1 MRLSVIVSVRKN
13 SKFISKLLH
22 SFYKKTGLLSNIEIL
37 LMVNKHDTWNKDLFD
52 YFEDIVLENDLDH
65 KWVRVF
71 EEDYKYGRAGLHKY
85 FEALL
90 PHTTGEWVLYLCDD
104 HDIAVEG
111 WDQKIFDFINTQ
123 QLDHKKI
130 YQIVPHCVNT
140 GSVIH
145 ILSRGW
151 IDTTHEI
158 GKHPNVDSYLNYVA
172 ERLPSN
178 RIWHI
183 YDKLF
188 IDYTCMP
195 EIMTPGHCK
204 TEIDP
209 SFPTRN
215 FTTDPTVMQDIL
227 KDVNLLIDAIGKGL

>member
-1 MRLSVIVSVRKN
+1 MKLSVIVSVRKN
-13 SKFISKLLH
+13 SKFIGKLLY
-22 SFYKKTGLLSNIEIL
+22 SVATKTKNSDSIEML
-37 LMVNKHDTWNKDLFD
+37 LMTNENDTWNKDMFKL
-52 YFEDIVLENDLDH
+52 LEADKQIRIFKEN
-65 KWVRVF
+65 
-71 EEDYKYGRAGLHKY
+71 YKYGRAGLHKY

-104 HDIAVEG
+104 HDVAVDG
-111 WDQKIFDFINTQ
+111 WDQKIFDLINSN
-123 QLDHKKI
+123 QLDYKKI

-151 IDTTHEI
+151 IDTTHEV

-178 RIWHI
+178 RIYHV

-195 EIMTPGHCK
+195 EIMTPEHCK

-209 SFPTRN
+209 LFPTRN
-215 FTTDPTVMQDIL
+215 FTTDPTVMNDIIS
-227 KDVNLLIDAIGKGL
+227 DVNLLITAIGKGL

>member
-1 MRLSVIVSVRKN
+1 MKLSVIVSVRKN
-13 SKFISKLLH
+13 SKFISKLLF
-22 SFYKKTGLLSNIEIL
+22 SIVKKTKHPEDIEVL
-37 LMVNKHDTWNKDLFD
+37 LMTNENDTWNKDM
-52 YFEDIVLENDLDH
+52 FEVMKTASNAKVFKEN
-65 KWVRVF
+65 
-71 EEDYKYGRAGLHKY
+71 YKYGRAGLHKY

-104 HDIAVEG
+104 HDIAVDG
-111 WDQKIFDFINTQ
+111 WDQKIFDLINAN
-123 QLDHKKI
+123 QLDYNKI

-151 IDTTHEI
+151 INTTHEI

-172 ERLPSN
+172 ERLPTN
-178 RIWHI
+178 RIYHV

-195 EIMTPGHCK
+195 EIMTPEHCK
-204 TEIDP
+204 TEIDS

-215 FTTDPTVMQDIL
+215 FTTDPTVMKDIES
-227 KDVNLLIDAIGKGL
+227 DVNLLITAIGKGL

>member
-1 MRLSVIVSVRKN
+1 MKLSVIVSVRKN

-22 SFYKKTGLLSNIEIL
+22 SIVAKTKNIKDIEVWMMTNI
-37 LMVNKHDTWNKDLFD
+37 NDTWNRDLFNQMG
-52 YFEDIVLENDLDH
+52 YTHGFKTLT
-65 KWVRVF
+65 
-71 EEDYKYGRAGLHKY
+71 EDYKYGRAGLHKY

-104 HDIAVEG
+104 HDIAVDG
-111 WDQKIFDFINTQ
+111 WDQKIFDLINTQ
-123 QLDHKKI
+123 QLDYNKI

-151 IDTTHEI
+151 INTTHEI

-172 ERLPSN
+172 ERLPVD
-178 RIWHI
+178 RIHHI
-183 YDKLF
+183 YEKIF

-195 EIMTPGHCK
+195 EIMTPEHCK

-215 FTTDPTVMQDIL
+215 FTTDPTVMNDIMS
-227 KDVNLLIDAIGKGL
+227 DVNLLITAIGKGL